1 MAISRRS
8 FIKAGLLGTLTLVA
22 AGGLYRVFK
31 SPEPLQAFALD
42 GEGRIALGAI
52 CNAMLLGAIPP
63 TQAGT
68 DLAVR
73 HVQEAIAGLPLA
85 TQKEIQDLFG
95 LLTLGPT
102 RRFLAGLP
110 DDWNKAEPAD
120 VAAFL
125 QSWRVH
131 RFMMLQGAYHALHDL
146 IIGGWYADESTWAG
160 INYPGPRQDVLGS
173 NQGTA

>member
-22 AGGLYRVFK
+22 AGGLYRTFK

-42 GEGRIALGAI
+42 NESRAAMGAI
-52 CNAMLLGAIPP
+52 CNAMLQDAIPP
-63 TQAGT
+63 TAAAT

-73 HVQEAIAGLPLA
+73 HVQDAIAGLPLA

-102 RRFLAGLP
+102 RRFLAGVP
-110 DDWNKAEPAD
+110 DDWSRARPED
-120 VAAFL
+120 VKAFL
-125 QSWRVH
+125 QNWRVH
-131 RFMMLQGAYHALHDL
+131 RLMMLQSAYHALHDL
-146 IIGGWYADESTWAG
+146 IFSGWYADESTWSSIG
-160 INYPGPRQDVLGS
+160 YPGPRQDVLSSVG
-173 NQGTA
+173 GEA